1 MGKKVKLYLLS
12 ALLFILPV
20 LSGCAV
26 VDGIKNM
33 FADDSAS
40 TVSTPDSIA
49 MDALDKF
56 NHGKYSSALEIFTE
70 IMERYPFSRYS
81 LMAELKSAD
90 CHYNLKHFSEAAALY
105 EDFEKNHPTN
115 EAIPYVLFQVGMCH
129 YNKIDTVDRD
139 PGSAINAEAAFARLL
154 RVHPDSPYTNEA
166 RARIRAARDFLA
178 NHEMY
183 VASFYIK
190 TKKYKQSAG
199 RLQYLLD
206 NYPDSTIAPEATTL
220 LSLLEAGTPPRST
233 WRDWIPEIGLP
244 DWSIFESFG
253 VPGQTQAE

>member
-1 MGKKVKLYLLS
+1 MGKKVKLYLLT

-183 VASFYIK
+183 VATFYIK
-190 TKKYKQSAG
+190 IKKFKQSAG

-253 VPGQTQAE
+253 VPGQAQTE